1 MERPRLFLSAVSEEL
16 RTARQ
21 TMARTVRTLGFDPV
35 SQDDFPTGYGE
46 LRQWLREQLDSAE
59 GLIQLAG
66 VGYGAEPPEVDPE
79 YGRVS
84 YTQFEFLY
92 AREQKRKTWI
102 IVIGKDFPRDKA
114 TDQLDLPRAPDYPD
128 KINYQAER
136 RQLQQGY
143 LARLKSDNHLRHTVQ
158 NETELDNVILRLR
171 DDLGELYKEAKG
183 RARRLTTLVG
193 IILLVLVALG
203 GSGWWGY
210 QRLQDG
216 VQQVSVVNIEKIRAH
231 FLQATEDTHRR
242 ELAEADREKDW
253 RRRKDLH
260 EAADNAQALRLSRI
274 EEAIAAIEQ
283 IEGGGAATSVFQE
296 LTRILSEQG
305 VDEAIAYVESQRSA
319 ILQTVRNRTAS
330 VRERNRADLQSLLRG
345 AALYEAKGQARE
357 ARTLYA
363 EILGADPDWPE
374 ALQTYFWF
382 LAEQGDLARVRATVA
397 DAQHDYEEAHR
408 IAQRLTNADPANTEW
423 QRDLSVSHDRIGNVL
438 VSQGDLP
445 AALTAYRASLAI
457 REVLAK
463 RDGGNTQW
471 QRDLSVSHDRIG
483 DVLVAQGDLPAAL
496 TAYRASLAIRE
507 VLAKRDGGNT
517 EWQRDLSISHNKI
530 GDVLV
535 SQGDLPAAL
544 TAYRASLAIR
554 EVLAKRD
561 GGNTEWQRDLYVSY
575 WRLADLAEKQKATK
589 EALTYWKQAYD
600 VLSKIDKRGLHLSPE
615 DRQYLATLQEKVRAG
630 AQ

>member
-1 MERPRLFLSAVSEEL
+1 
-16 RTARQ
+16 
-21 TMARTVRTLGFDPV
+21 MARTVRTLGFDPV

-183 RARRLTTLVG
+183 RERRLTTLVG
-193 IILLVLVALG
+193 TILLVLVALG

-382 LAEQGDLARVRATVA
+382 LAEQGDLALVRATVA

-408 IAQRLTNADPANTEW
+408 IAQRLTNADPKNTQW
-423 QRDLSVSHDRIGNVL
+423 QRDLSVSHVRIGNVL

-463 RDGGNTQW
+463 RDGGNTQ
-471 QRDLSVSHDRIG
+471 
-483 DVLVAQGDLPAAL
+483 
-496 TAYRASLAIRE
+496 
-507 VLAKRDGGNT
+507 
-517 EWQRDLSISHNKI
+517 
-530 GDVLV
+530 
-535 SQGDLPAAL
+535 
-544 TAYRASLAIR
+544 
-554 EVLAKRD
+554 
-561 GGNTEWQRDLYVSY
+561 WQRDLYVSY

>member
-1 MERPRLFLSAVSEEL
+1 
-16 RTARQ
+16 
-21 TMARTVRTLGFDPV
+21 MARTVRTLGFDPV

-66 VGYGAEPPEVDPE
+66 VGYGAEPPEVDPD
-79 YGRVS
+79 YGRIS

-92 AREQKRKTWI
+92 AYKQKKKTWL
-102 IVIGKDFPRDKA
+102 IVIDKDFPRDKA
-114 TDQLDLPRAPDYPD
+114 SDQLDLPRDDNHPDPAS
-128 KINYQAER
+128 YQAER
-136 RQLQQGY
+136 WQLQQGY

-183 RARRLTTLVG
+183 RARRVTTLVG
-193 IILLVLVALG
+193 TILLVLVALG

-382 LAEQGDLARVRATVA
+382 LAEQGDLALVRATVA

-408 IAQRLTNADPANTEW
+408 IAQRLTNADPKNTQW

-445 AALTAYRASLAI
+445 AALTAYRASLSIA
-457 REVLAK
+457 EVLAK
-463 RDGGNTQW
+463 RDGGNTQ
-471 QRDLSVSHDRIG
+471 
-483 DVLVAQGDLPAAL
+483 
-496 TAYRASLAIRE
+496 
-507 VLAKRDGGNT
+507 
-517 EWQRDLSISHNKI
+517 
-530 GDVLV
+530 
-535 SQGDLPAAL
+535 
-544 TAYRASLAIR
+544 
-554 EVLAKRD
+554 
-561 GGNTEWQRDLYVSY
+561 WQRDLYVSY

-615 DRQYLATLQEKVRAG
+615 DRQYLATLQEKVRTG